1 MKNISQNDKNALNK
15 QTILLLSVFPILNET
30 YLNKQYKI
38 SKIFVYSISAEIN
51 INNYLLNRDRLSLV
65 KRIVHYAENS

>member
-1 MKNISQNDKNALNK
+1 MKDISQDDKNALNK